1 MQERA
6 IDDLV
11 GAVVDQ
17 RYLVQARLAR
27 GGMSTVYLATD
38 QRLERDVAL
47 KVMHSHLADDDN
59 FLNRFSQEAKS
70 AARLSHP
77 HVVGVLDQ
85 GHDDALVYLVM
96 EYVPGRTLRALIEDR
111 GRLQPR
117 LALALLDAVVD
128 GLAAAHDA
136 GLVHRDVKPENVLLA
151 DDGRIKVGDFGLAR
165 AVSTSTNTGTLIGTV
180 AYIAPELVT
189 GGSADER
196 SDIYSVGIMLYE
208 MLTGHH
214 PYTGDIPIQVAFQH
228 VNSEVPAP
236 SGELPGLAE
245 DLDELVQ
252 WCTAQDPESR
262 PIDAAA
268 LLGELRHIRT
278 TLSNEE
284 LDYDAD
290 SPGGTPPHRHTEV
303 IRPGIHPTT
312 VLSRDHDAGPSAPAD
327 PGSGPSASASGH
339 IPGNKQD
346 ETQAIGSIRSSRA
359 AKRDT
364 KRDQKAQE
372 KEQAKAAQQPEQ
384 SLRRGNPRR
393 RALLWI
399 AAVVLISLLVTWIS
413 WFVAAGPA
421 ALTSVPKVSGKPVAE
436 ARQLLANRGLES
448 RATDI
453 HHGNIPDGQVVRADP
468 AASSELRKFE
478 DVTLFVSIGPQMF
491 SVPDVTGGT
500 IKEAATELKDAQL
513 AIGKVSKKYHEQIPS
528 GTVLSQDVAPGEERR
543 RDAAVAV
550 VASKGPRPIEV
561 PSVVRESRKSAVRH
575 LSDAGLKPEVA
586 DSRVFHPSIREGRV
600 VSQKPAQGQL
610 FRGDTVTITLS
621 KGPKMVDVPNLIG
634 DQVEKSVQR
643 LEKLGFKVEVNNIL
657 GGFFGTVRDQDPV
670 DKSVPKGST
679 ITLTVV

>member
-1 MQERA
+1 MQERG

-47 KVMHSHLADDDN
+47 KVMHAHLADDDS

-85 GHDDALVYLVM
+85 GHDGSLVYLVM
-96 EYVPGRTLRALIEDR
+96 EYVPGRTLRALMEER

-117 LALALLDAVVD
+117 LALAMLDAVVD

-151 DDGRIKVGDFGLAR
+151 EDGRIKVGDFGLAR
-165 AVSTSTNTGTLIGTV
+165 AVSTSTNTATLIGTV

-196 SDIYSVGIMLYE
+196 SDIYSAGIMLYE

-252 WCTAQDPESR
+252 WCTAHDPEDR

-278 TLSNEE
+278 TLSDEE
-284 LDYDAD
+284 LNYDVD
-290 SPGGTPPHRHTEV
+290 SPTGSAPHPHTEV
-303 IRPGIHPTT
+303 IRGGIHPTT
-312 VLSRDHDAGPSAPAD
+312 VLSQNRD
-327 PGSGPSASASGH
+327 SGPAASVSQH
-339 IPGNKQD
+339 QPGPGQQ
-346 ETQAIGSIRSSRA
+346 ETQHIGQVRSARA
-359 AKRDT
+359 AKRDS
-364 KRDQKAQE
+364 KREQRAQDR
-372 KEQAKAAQQPEQ
+372 EQAKAAQQPER

-393 RALLWI
+393 RAWLWI
-399 AAVVLISLLVTWIS
+399 LAVVLISLLATWIA
-413 WFVAAGPA
+413 WFLAAGPA
-421 ALTSVPKVSGKPVAE
+421 ALTSVPKVSGKTVAQ
-436 ARQLLANRGLES
+436 AQQLLSDRGLES
-448 RATDI
+448 SARDI
-453 HHGNIPDGQVVRADP
+453 HHGNIPDGRVVRVDP
-468 AASSELRKFE
+468 SASSEIRKFE
-478 DVTLFVSIGPQMF
+478 DVTLFVSIGPEMF
-491 SVPDVTGGT
+491 SIPDVTGGSV
-500 IKEAATELKDAQL
+500 KEATTELEDAQL
-513 AIGKVSKKYHEQIPS
+513 KIGDVTRQFNEKVPA
-528 GTVLSQDVAPGEERR
+528 GTVLSQNTAAGEERR
-543 RDAAVAV
+543 RNTGVDV
-550 VASKGPRPIEV
+550 VVSQGPRPIDV
-561 PSVVRESRKSAVRH
+561 PSVAGEDQQSAEKT
-575 LSDAGLKPEVA
+575 LSDAGLEPVISDRK
-586 DSRVFHPSIREGRV
+586 VFHPSIPEGSV
-600 VSQKPAQGQL
+600 VSQEPAQGQL
-610 FRGDTVTITLS
+610 FRGDSVTLTLS
-621 KGPKMVDVPNLIG
+621 KGPEMVEVPNFVG
-634 DQVEKSVQR
+634 DQVDEAVER
-643 LEKLGFKVEVNNIL
+643 LEKLGFNVEVNNIL
-657 GGFFGTVRDQDPV
+657 GGFFGTVRDQEPV
-670 DKSVPKGST
+670 DTSVPKGSVV
-679 ITLTVV
+679 TLTVV

>member
-11 GAVVDQ
+11 GAVVDE

-47 KVMHSHLADDDN
+47 KVMHSHLAEDDS

-85 GHDDALVYLVM
+85 GHDGSLVYLVM
-96 EYVPGRTLRALIEDR
+96 EYVPGRTLRALMEER
-111 GRLQPR
+111 GPLQPR
-117 LALALLDAVVD
+117 LALALLDAVID
-128 GLAAAHDA
+128 GLAAAHEA

-151 DDGRIKVGDFGLAR
+151 EDGRIKVGDFGLAR

-228 VNSEVPAP
+228 VNSEVPPP
-236 SGELPGLAE
+236 SEELPGLAE

-252 WCTAQDPESR
+252 WCTAQDPEDR

-278 TLSNEE
+278 TLSDEE
-284 LDYDAD
+284 LDYDD
-290 SPGGTPPHRHTEV
+290 NSPGETAPHRHTEV
-303 IRPGIHPTT
+303 ISGGIHPTT
-312 VLSRDHDAGPSAPAD
+312 VLSSNRN
-327 PGSGPSASASGH
+327 SGPSAAVSQQPAGS
-339 IPGNKQD
+339 NQQ
-346 ETQAIGSIRSSRA
+346 ETQPIGDFSFPRSDRTV
-359 AKRDT
+359 KRDS
-364 KRDQKAQE
+364 KREQKAWD
-372 KEQAKAAQQPEQ
+372 KEQAKAAQHPER

-393 RALLWI
+393 RAWLWVL
-399 AAVVLISLLVTWIS
+399 AVVLISLLVSWMA

-421 ALTSVPKVSGKPVAE
+421 ALTSVPKVSGKTVAE
-436 ARQLLANRGLES
+436 AQQMLANRGLES
-448 RATDI
+448 TARDI
-453 HHGNIPDGQVVRADP
+453 HHGNIPDGKVVRADP
-468 AASSELRKFE
+468 AASTEIRKFE
-478 DVTLFVSIGPQMF
+478 DVTLFVSIGPEMF
-491 SVPDVTGGT
+491 SVPDVSGGT
-500 IKEAATELKDAQL
+500 VKEAATELKDAQL
-513 AIGKVSKKYHEQIPS
+513 KLGKVTRQYHEEVAA
-528 GTVLSQDVAPGEERR
+528 GTVLSQAISADEERR
-543 RDAAVAV
+543 RNTSVDV
-550 VASKGPRPIEV
+550 VVSKGPQPIDV
-561 PSVVRESRKSAVRH
+561 PSVVGETQESATAMLRE
-575 LSDAGLKPEVA
+575 AGLEPVIA
-586 DSRVFHPSIREGRV
+586 DERVFHPSVPEGSV
-600 VSQKPAQGQL
+600 VSQQPAKGQL
-610 FRGDTVTITLS
+610 FRGDSVTLTLS
-621 KGPKMVDVPNLIG
+621 KGPEMVEVPNFIG
-634 DQVEKSVQR
+634 DQVEESVER
-643 LEKLGFKVEVNNIL
+643 LEELGFKVEVNNIL

-670 DKSVPKGST
+670 DSSVPKGSVV
-679 ITLTVV
+679 TLTVV

>member
-1 MQERA
+1 MQERG

-17 RYLVQARLAR
+17 RYLVRARLAR

-47 KVMHSHLADDDN
+47 KVMHSHLADDDS
-59 FLNRFSQEAKS
+59 FLNRFSQEARS

-77 HVVGVLDQ
+77 HVVGVFDQ
-85 GHDDALVYLVM
+85 GHDGPLVYLVM
-96 EYVPGRTLRALIEDR
+96 EYVPGRTLRALMEER

-117 LALALLDAVVD
+117 LALAMLDAVVE

-151 DDGRIKVGDFGLAR
+151 EDGRIKVGDFGLAR
-165 AVSTSTNTGTLIGTV
+165 AVSTSTNTATLIGTV

-236 SGELPGLAE
+236 SSELPGMAE

-252 WCTAQDPESR
+252 WCTAGDPEDR

-278 TLSNEE
+278 TLSDED

-290 SPGGTPPHRHTEV
+290 SPGGKVPHRHTEV
-303 IRPGIHPTT
+303 ISGGILPTT
-312 VLSRDHDAGPSAPAD
+312 VLSQHKDSGLSQNQD
-327 PGSGPSASASGH
+327 SGPSASVSQHPPSG
-339 IPGNKQD
+339 NQQ
-346 ETQAIGSIRSSRA
+346 ETQHIGQIRSARA
-359 AKRDT
+359 AKRDS
-364 KRDQKAQE
+364 KREQKTLD
-372 KEQAKAAQQPEQ
+372 KEQAKAAQQPER

-393 RALLWI
+393 RAWLWI
-399 AAVVLISLLVTWIS
+399 LAVVLISLLVSWIA

-421 ALTSVPKVSGKPVAE
+421 ALTSVPKVSGKTVAE
-436 ARQLLANRGLES
+436 AQKLLSNHGLES
-448 RATDI
+448 SARDI
-453 HHGNIPDGQVVRADP
+453 HHGNIPDGRVVRADP
-468 AASSELRKFE
+468 ATSTQIRKFE
-478 DVTLFVSIGPQMF
+478 DVTLFVSIGPEMF

-500 IKEAATELKDAQL
+500 IREATTELKDAQL
-513 AIGKVSKKYHEQIPS
+513 MMGDVGRQYHAKVPS
-528 GTVLSQDVAPGEERR
+528 GTVLSQSIDADQERR
-543 RDAAVAV
+543 RNTAVDV
-550 VASKGPRPIEV
+550 TVSKGQRPIDV
-561 PSVVRESRKSAVRH
+561 PSVTGETQESAQGT
-575 LSDAGLKPEVA
+575 LTDAGLEPVIA
-586 DSRVFHPSIREGRV
+586 DRKVFHPSIPEGSV
-600 VSQKPAQGQL
+600 VSQQPAQGQL
-610 FRGDTVTITLS
+610 FRGDSVQLTLS
-621 KGPKMVDVPNLIG
+621 KGPEMVKVPSFIG
-634 DQVEKSVQR
+634 DQVEEAVER
-643 LEKLGFKVEVNNIL
+643 LEELGFKVEVNNIL

-670 DKSVPKGST
+670 DTSVPKGSVV
-679 ITLTVV
+679 TLTVV

>member
-1 MQERA
+1 MQERG

-47 KVMHSHLADDDN
+47 KVMHSHLADDDS

-85 GHDDALVYLVM
+85 GHDGPLVYLVM
-96 EYVPGRTLRALIEDR
+96 EYVPGRTLRALMEER
-111 GRLQPR
+111 RRLQPR
-117 LALALLDAVVD
+117 LALAMMDAVVE

-151 DDGRIKVGDFGLAR
+151 EDGRIKVGDFGLAR

-236 SGELPGLAE
+236 SAELPQLAE

-252 WCTAQDPESR
+252 WCTAHDPEDR

-278 TLSNEE
+278 TLSDEE

-290 SPGGTPPHRHTEV
+290 SPGGTAPHRNTEV
-303 IRPGIHPTT
+303 ISGGILPTT
-312 VLSRDHDAGPSAPAD
+312 VLSQNRN
-327 PGSGPSASASGH
+327 SGPSASVARDQ
-339 IPGNKQD
+339 PAGNQQ
-346 ETQAIGSIRSSRA
+346 ETQHIGQIRSARA
-359 AKRDT
+359 ARRDSKRE
-364 KRDQKAQE
+364 QKAQD
-372 KEQAKAAQQPEQ
+372 KEQAKAAQQPER

-393 RALLWI
+393 RAWLWI
-399 AAVVLISLLVTWIS
+399 LAVVLISLLVSWAA

-421 ALTSVPKVSGKPVAE
+421 ALTSVPKVSGRTVAE
-436 ARQLLANRGLES
+436 AQQLLAKRGLES
-448 RATDI
+448 TARDI
-453 HHGNIPDGQVVRADP
+453 HHGNIPDGRVVRVDP
-468 AASSELRKFE
+468 AASTEIRKFE
-478 DVTLFVSIGPQMF
+478 DVTLFVSIGPEMF

-500 IKEAATELKDAQL
+500 IEEATTELKDAQL
-513 AIGKVSKKYHEQIPS
+513 MMGGVTRQYHEDVPA
-528 GTVLSQDVAPGEERR
+528 GTVLSQSIGADQERR
-543 RDAAVAV
+543 RNTAVDV
-550 VASKGPRPIEV
+550 VVSKGPRPIDV
-561 PSVVRESRKSAVRH
+561 PSVVGETQEAAEGI
-575 LSDAGLKPEVA
+575 LANAGLETVVA
-586 DSRVFHPSIREGRV
+586 DRRAFHPSIPEGSV
-600 VSQKPAQGQL
+600 VSQQPAQGQL
-610 FRGDTVTITLS
+610 FRGDSVTLTLS
-621 KGPKMVDVPNLIG
+621 KGPEMVEVPNFIG
-634 DQVEKSVQR
+634 DQVEEAAER
-643 LEKLGFKVEVNNIL
+643 LEELGFQVEVNNIL

-670 DKSVPKGST
+670 DTSVPKGSVV
-679 ITLTVV
+679 TLTVV